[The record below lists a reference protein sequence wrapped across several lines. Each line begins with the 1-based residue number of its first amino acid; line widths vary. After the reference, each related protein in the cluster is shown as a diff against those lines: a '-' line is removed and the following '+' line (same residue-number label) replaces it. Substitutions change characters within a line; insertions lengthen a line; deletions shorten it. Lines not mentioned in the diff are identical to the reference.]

1 MDTTEAAAVMIRT
14 TSNEGQ
20 SPALEVYLQE
30 SPACNYTHPAIQEI
44 AHAVTDGCVDDKDR
58 ARRIFYYVRDTI
70 RFALMGSGLDIT
82 ASNTARV
89 GYGDCGSKTNL
100 HLALLRAV
108 GIPARARGILAE
120 FSALK
125 GIVPGFLTALSE
137 RFYPQDFHFW
147 PECYLGE
154 RWISCEALFDQALY
168 EGGLRQGL
176 FTQAQIP
183 SIDWDGE
190 TDLILLGPWMT
201 EDRGY
206 KASIDEWYVEFK
218 ERMHTPAFVDRLMD
232 LFLAPLCRRQSDRVR
247 AALSR

>member
-1 MDTTEAAAVMIRT
+1 MTETAR
-14 TSNEGQ
+14 NEGRA
-20 SPALEVYLQE
+20 PALEVYLQE
-30 SPACNYTHPAIQEI
+30 TPACNFGHPAIQEI
-44 AHAVTDGCVDDKDR
+44 VQAVTGGCVDDSDR
-58 ARRIFYYVRDTI
+58 ARRIFYYVRDTN

-82 ASNTARV
+82 ASSTARV

-100 HLALLRAV
+100 HLALLRAA

-137 RFYPQDFHFW
+137 RFYPEDFHFW
-147 PECYLGE
+147 PECYLGG

-168 EGGLRQGL
+168 EGALRQGL

-190 TDLILLGPWMT
+190 TDLILLRPWMT
-201 EDRGY
+201 EDRGH

-218 ERMHTPAFVDRLMD
+218 ERMRTPAFVDRLMD
-232 LFLAPLCRRQSDRVR
+232 LFLAPLCRRKSDKVR
-247 AALSR
+247 AALSL